1 MATRHILFLLLQEI
15 IYQRSASGNRI
26 SSQSDVTFKSHSQIM
41 TDMSTHNEEFSDNDT
56 QLSDLN
62 RERRYFQRK
71 GPENDTR
78 ATSLTRKIDENLR
91 LCLFKPT
98 DDT

>member
-1 MATRHILFLLLQEI
+1 MATRHILLLLLQEI
-15 IYQRSASGNRI
+15 FYQRSASGNRI
-26 SSQSDVTFKSHSQIM
+26 SSHSDVTIESHSHIM
-41 TDMSTHNEEFSDNDT
+41 NDRSTHNEEFSDNDT

-78 ATSLTRKIDENLR
+78 ATSQTRKIDENLK